1 MEKKVKPKDQ
11 EALGLLLRKRQAGR
25 FMSNDEMK
33 SRLQTLIDNKR
44 RALKLAC

>member
-1 MEKKVKPKDQ
+1 MEKEAKLTDQ

-33 SRLQTLIDNKR
+33 SRLQAVIDNKR
-44 RALKLAC
+44 RALNLAC